1 MPLAAKKPC
10 NRHGCPK
17 LTSRRYCEDHTD
29 VSREHDKW
37 RGNASSRGYGSDWK
51 RVRMQVLKRDKF
63 LCLICLA
70 AGRVTAALDV
80 DHIIPISI
88 APERRLDTTNC
99 QSLCRA
105 CHRIKTSAEQRNP

>member
-1 MPLAAKKPC
+1 MAIRSKQPC
-10 NRHGCPK
+10 RRTGCPELVDK
-17 LTSRRYCEDHTD
+17 GYCDEHTD
-29 VSREHDKW
+29 LAKAHDRW
-37 RGNASSRGYGSDWK
+37 RGTANSRGYDAAWK
-51 RVRMQVLKRDKF
+51 VLRVIVLKRDKY

-88 APERRLDTTNC
+88 APERRLDKTNC

-105 CHRIKTSAEQRNP
+105 CHRIKTAAEQRT